1 MMTQDETCLGRCGS
15 DLLSLQP
22 ASYGSGRMLR
32 SSRGQVRRS
41 ARMHMLFVQID
52 GSLDI
57 ARLTFMQT
65 SFSGHLLFGLQMRA
79 LAEMENSGVVSLLE
93 GDKYEDLQRMYLLF
107 KRVDGGLD
115 LARSMLSEHLK
126 SSGKALI
133 MDPERT
139 KEPVEFVHR
148 LLTEKD
154 KYDR

>member
-1 MMTQDETCLGRCGS
+1 MKLVWADVALICCPSSLHPTALAKCHVAQGDKYEDLRACTCS
-15 DLLSLQP
+15 
-22 ASYGSGRMLR
+22 
-32 SSRGQVRRS
+32 
-41 ARMHMLFVQID
+41 FVQMD